1 MAHNFRFRPGFR
13 RVTAGPDGMSRDLFH
28 FEEARRWT
36 ADFAARQART
46 FAFDRPVSYLARVV
60 LLAAV
65 YFSAAKLAL
74 LVAIPP
80 GYATA
85 VWPASGI
92 ALASVL
98 LQGNRVWPG
107 IWLGASL
114 VNITVQSSLVAAT
127 LMGAGNTLE
136 ALAGAALV
144 RAYIGSA
151 GMFQRGEDV
160 VKFVAIAAS
169 SATIAA
175 TVAAAPLAFV
185 HSLGSPELLW
195 NWWTWWQGDTVGII
209 IVAPLIL
216 AWAARANPAWTPWK
230 IAEGSILV
238 CLLSGV
244 TYAIFGA
251 GMASYIPSLPL
262 TFAILPFVIWAAFRF
277 QQREVATVNALVCAM
292 AVWFTLGGSGPFA
305 QGSLNESL
313 LLLLAFMCTVV
324 TMGLVLS
331 AIIGERGRAVEATQR
346 IMQDLREQTIRDS
359 LTSLYNRRF
368 LLDYLERELIRA
380 KRERAPLAVIMMD
393 LDRFKEINDSAGHQ
407 AGDQVLE
414 EVGALLRR
422 HVRGSDIACRY
433 GGEEFAVVLPK
444 TTFESALRRSAEIC
458 SAIRREP
465 DRLLGVTASL
475 GIALCPA
482 HATEAEA
489 LLRAADRALYEAKRA
504 GRNQVR
510 MFAGQTGRAG

>member
-1 MAHNFRFRPGFR
+1 MR
-13 RVTAGPDGMSRDLFH
+13 RQLFP
-28 FEEARRWT
+28 FEQALRWTVEAARR
-36 ADFAARQART
+36 AR
-46 FAFDRPVSYLARVV
+46 AFDRPVVYLARVV
-60 LLAAV
+60 SLAAV
-65 YFSAAKLAL
+65 YFCAAKLAL

-92 ALASVL
+92 AFASVL
-98 LQGNRVWPG
+98 LLGDRIWPG

-144 RAYIGSA
+144 RALVGPP
-151 GMFQRGEDV
+151 GPFRRGEDV
-160 VKFVAIAAS
+160 VKFVVIAAA

-175 TVAAAPLAFV
+175 TVAAGPLAFV
-185 HSLGSPELLW
+185 HSLKSPDLLW

-209 IVAPLIL
+209 VVTPLIL
-216 AWAARANPAWTPWK
+216 AWAGRAHPAWTPRK

-238 CLLSGV
+238 SVLSGV
-244 TYAIFGA
+244 MYAIFGA
-251 GMASYIPSLPL
+251 GMASYVPSVPL

-277 QQREVATVNALVCAM
+277 QQREVATVSALVCAM
-292 AVWFTLGGSGPFA
+292 AVWFTLEGSGPFA

-324 TMGLVLS
+324 TTGLVLS
-331 AIIGERGRAVEATQR
+331 AVIGDRGRAIEATQR
-346 IMQDLREQTIRDS
+346 VLQELREQTIRDP

-368 LLDYLERELIRA
+368 LHDYLERELIRA
-380 KRERAPLAVIMMD
+380 KRERAPLALIMMD
-393 LDRFKEINDSAGHQ
+393 LDRFKQINDSAGHQ
-407 AGDQVLE
+407 AGDQVLV
-414 EVGALLRR
+414 EVGALLKR

-444 TTFESALRRSAEIC
+444 TTLESARRRSAEIC
-458 SAIRREP
+458 SAIRRAP
-465 DRLLGVTASL
+465 DRLLGATASL
-475 GIALCPA
+475 GVALCPT
-482 HATEAEA
+482 HATDAEA

-510 MFAGQTGRAG
+510 IFAGRIGRTGETAG